1 MRTEFQK
8 MLNEEWYDAN
18 NDRDL
23 LDRRTKVQDLCFD
36 YNQTR
41 PADKEKRAKLLTLI
55 LNDSPENIEVISPFM
70 ADYGEHIRFGKN
82 VFVNTN
88 SYFMDGN
95 YITVGDFAF
104 IGPNCGFYTNT
115 HPEDVTRRNA
125 GLEKAL
131 PITIEDNVWIG
142 ANVSVMPGVTIG
154 EGCIIGAGSVVTR
167 DIPPH
172 SVAVGSPCRVIRKTE
187 EQVDKSAE

>member
-1 MRTEFQK
+1 MGTEFEK
-8 MLNEEWYDAN
+8 MLNQEWYDAN
-18 NDRDL
+18 NDQGL
-23 LDRRTKVQDLCFD
+23 LDKRTLMQDLCFD
-36 YNQTR
+36 YNHTR
-41 PADKEKRAKLLTLI
+41 PADKEKRAELLTEI
-55 LNDSPENIEVISPFM
+55 LGELPENIEVISPFM

-95 YITVGDFAF
+95 YIIVGDFVF

-115 HPEDVTRRNA
+115 HPEDITRRNE

-167 DIPPH
+167 DIPSH
-172 SVAVGSPCRVIRKTE
+172 SVAVGSPCRVLRSTE
-187 EQVDKSAE
+187 DQVSEDAE